1 MAISDVLF
9 EASNEIERYLN
20 EGFYAAWYAAHET
33 EILKLVSE
41 MRRVQRILEA
51 YPVTGHDQPQ

>member
-20 EGFYAAWYAAHET
+20 ECFYADWYATHET

-41 MRRVQRILEA
+41 MRRVQKILEA
-51 YPVTGHDQPQ
+51 PPLHLFER